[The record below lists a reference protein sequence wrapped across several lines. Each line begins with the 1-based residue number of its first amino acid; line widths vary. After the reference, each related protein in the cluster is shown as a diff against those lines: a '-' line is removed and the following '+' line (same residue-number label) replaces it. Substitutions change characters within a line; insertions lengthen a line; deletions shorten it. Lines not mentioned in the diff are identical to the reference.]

1 MKITLRKASAL
12 QNAINDTIKGIKLE
26 TQLQINEF
34 QNAEAVI
41 AAANNTLNKN
51 LDRKIA
57 LTNALYAIRSAV
69 GQANSAK
76 VDSLLAQ
83 VANVEKNIQIYS
95 ELANVN
101 VREDA
106 VVLNGKLEKIKNR
119 PADAR
124 PSFYGGGEEVSTSVV
139 TESSLENYRRFI
151 LAAKKAKQKLQDEI
165 LEENVRTE
173 IELGESVVSTL
184 AAENLL

>member
-1 MKITLRKASAL
+1 MKVTLRKASAL
-12 QNAINDTIKGIKLE
+12 QNAINDTIKGIKLD

-41 AAANNTLNKN
+41 ATANTTLNAN
-51 LDRKIA
+51 LARKIA

-69 GQANSAK
+69 GEANSVK
-76 VDSLLAQ
+76 VDSLLAL
-83 VANVEKNIQIYS
+83 VANTEKNIQIYS
-95 ELANVN
+95 ELLGTE

-106 VVLNGKLEKIKNR
+106 VVLAGKLDKIKNR

-124 PSFYGGGEEVSTSVV
+124 PSYYGHNDDLSTSVV
-139 TESSLENYRRFI
+139 TDADLADYRKYVA
-151 LAAKKAKQKLQDEI
+151 AAKKAKQKLQDEI

-173 IELGESVVSTL
+173 IELGESVVATL
-184 AAENLL
+184 TAENLL